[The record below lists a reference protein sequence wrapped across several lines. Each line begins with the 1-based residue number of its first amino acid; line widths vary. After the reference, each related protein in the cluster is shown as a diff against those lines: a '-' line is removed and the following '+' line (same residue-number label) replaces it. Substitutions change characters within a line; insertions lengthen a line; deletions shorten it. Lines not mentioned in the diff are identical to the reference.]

1 MDAYTVRRSK
11 ISLFI
16 GYFLAE
22 GALIAILMGMLIIW
36 RDEPSYLDWP
46 VAIVS
51 WVVVAS
57 FFHFLLF
64 LGTFFC
70 IHVKGEA
77 IEYHTFLRKT
87 KKYHFSDILKVKQ
100 SGGLDIKIVGQNN
113 RKLFYVKLT
122 DRNYERFMLDVAAYT
137 DSQLEG

>member
-11 ISLFI
+11 ISLLI
-16 GYFLAE
+16 GYFFAE
-22 GALIAILMGMLIIW
+22 GVLIAILVGMCIIW

-64 LGTFFC
+64 LGTFYC
-70 IHVKGEA
+70 VHVKGEA

-87 KKYHFSDILKVKQ
+87 RKYYFSDIQKVMQ
-100 SGGLDIKIVGQNN
+100 AGGLDVKIVGQNN
-113 RKLFYVKLT
+113 RKLFYVKMT
-122 DRNYERFMLDVAAYT
+122 DRNYERFMLEITAHIY
-137 DSQLEG
+137 G